1 MMKTEYAK
9 KGGCLQRDNVEH
21 EEYAGAY
28 STDSWEAKERD
39 GAELLEKVL
48 ERENLN
54 RAYKRVKANKGA
66 PGIDGMTVEEVLPW
80 LKEHKGELL
89 ESIRNGKYKPSPVRR
104 KEIPKGDGGVRK
116 LGIPTVIDRIIRN
129 FKFLDFTLGRNKKGA
144 YIRVHAKSLKRAKQ
158 KLRELTSRSQGRNV
172 R

>member
-1 MMKTEYAK
+1 MKTEYAK

-28 STDSWEAKERD
+28 SADNRESEERD

-66 PGIDGMTVEEVLPW
+66 PGIDGMTVEEALPW

-89 ESIRNGKYKPSPVRR
+89 GSIRSGKYKPSPVRR

-116 LGIPTVIDRIIRN
+116 LGIPTVIDRIIQQAIAQVGY
-129 FKFLDFTLGRNKKGA
+129 FDISQK
-144 YIRVHAKSLKRAKQ
+144 YKSLHY
-158 KLRELTSRSQGRNV
+158 L
-172 R
+172 

>member
-1 MMKTEYAK
+1 MKTEYAK

-28 STDSWEAKERD
+28 SADNRETEERD

-66 PGIDGMTVEEVLPW
+66 PGQQGSAGDR
-80 LKEHKGELL
+80 
-89 ESIRNGKYKPSPVRR
+89 RN
-104 KEIPKGDGGVRK
+104 
-116 LGIPTVIDRIIRN
+116 DR
-129 FKFLDFTLGRNKKGA
+129 GRSAAVAEG
-144 YIRVHAKSLKRAKQ
+144 
-158 KLRELTSRSQGRNV
+158 T
-172 R
+172 